1 MNPLSVYSFSGDWT
15 PTSALLVNA
24 RYGYFFSNN
33 ESRGTPT
40 GIRYVYH
47 LNALNAATRDVNNNP
62 FPSNAPFN
70 NEGFS
75 NIPSNFATLF
85 DAYKRKS
92 FNSDVAYFAGNLLGS
107 HSFKAGYFWQAQHN
121 DVLKTANTADVRL
134 KWGVSY
140 SPVTS
145 TTACAAIQASN
156 PRGLCEGL

>member
-1 MNPLSVYSFSGDWT
+1 MP
-15 PTSALLVNA
+15 PPETSTTIHSHRTLH
-24 RYGYFFSNN
+24 S
-33 ESRGTPT
+33 
-40 GIRYVYH
+40 IM
-47 LNALNAATRDVNNNP
+47 
-62 FPSNAPFN
+62 
-70 NEGFS
+70 GFS

-156 PRGLCEGL
+156 PRGLCEGLYGYFWVGSDTVSNTGSTNATDQAFYIQDSWTVRN